1 MKTFIVGLFSLVVL
15 ASGAAWGHK
24 DPEGT
29 PNNKNLPALQG
40 FCKANKGIFVILVKN
55 DGKAHF
61 AKCKEVG
68 PAKPITKYDK
78 HPDPVGHSET
88 LPSYTL
94 GVILKTKPPGPG
106 DPCIEWAV
114 GGRSYYYCW

>member
-40 FCKANKGIFVILVKN
+40 FCQANKGIFVILVKN
-55 DGKAHF
+55 DGEAHF

-68 PAKPITKYDK
+68 PAKPITNTT
-78 HPDPVGHSET
+78 S
-88 LPSYTL
+88 
-94 GVILKTKPPGPG
+94 IR
-106 DPCIEWAV
+106 IRWAIAKRCRLIPLV
-114 GGRSYYYCW
+114 SS